1 MGFGSKKGS
10 RMAIIGVLPASGRS
24 SRVGGIPKFCL
35 PISDERSL
43 LQWHVEQMLE
53 FCDEVRVSTRS
64 EWVPIV
70 ENMNMNIKLIVHEPS
85 TMSEAIKFMIG
96 EYNDTVLVGMPDT
109 YILNAQ
115 GNIYKEMFKET
126 NADLVLGVWE
136 CGDEL
141 KGRVGQVQISGN
153 KVLSS
158 EDKTENCD
166 YPDMWGTML
175 FRKNMI
181 RYLNPE
187 LEHPGKQ
194 LKEWIQDGSN
204 ILAVRPGGKYMDIG
218 TLKGLK
224 QLYKS
229 MDN

>member
-1 MGFGSKKGS
+1 MTT
-10 RMAIIGVLPASGRS
+10 IGILPASGKA
-24 SRVGGIPKFCL
+24 SRIGGIPKFCL

-53 FCDEVRVSTRS
+53 VCDEVRVSTRS

-70 ENMNMNIKLIVHEPS
+70 QNMDMNIKLIVHEPS
-85 TMSEAIKFMIG
+85 TMSEAVKFMAG
-96 EYNDTVLVGMPDT
+96 EYNNTVLIGMPDT
-109 YILNAQ
+109 YILNAPV
-115 GNIYKEMFKET
+115 NIYKEMIKET

-136 CGDEL
+136 CGDDL
-141 KGRVGQVQISGN
+141 KGRVGQVLLSGD
-153 KVLSS
+153 KVIAS

-166 YPDMWGTML
+166 YPDMWGTMM

-181 RYLNPE
+181 RYLDPL

-194 LKEWIQDGSN
+194 LKEWLLESYN
-204 ILAVRPGGKYMDIG
+204 IRAVRPGGKYMDIG

-224 QLYKS
+224 HLYKE
-229 MDN
+229 MDLT